1 MPHALVVDDDASS
14 LAAMA
19 ELIAHEGFTTATA
32 TTLGDARTCFSIGH
46 LDVLLLD
53 LVLPDG
59 SGLELLQEVAG
70 TGVPVVLITG
80 HASIDTA
87 VEALRLGA
95 TDYLTKPVDFGRL
108 KTILHN
114 VARTRELQEE
124 IRELR
129 SELRKLG
136 RFGPLVG
143 ASPAM
148 GTVYDLIMRV
158 APTEA
163 TICIVGESGTGK
175 ELVAQTVHGL
185 SRRRKGPFVP
195 VNCGAVSPTL
205 IESTLFG
212 HERGSFTG
220 AERMHR
226 GVFEQA
232 TGGTLFLDEVTEM
245 PIELQV
251 KLLRVLETGAVV
263 RIGSEKPVEVDVRVV
278 AATNR
283 VPEQAVQDRRLREDL
298 WYRLNVFP
306 IALPPLRDRAGD
318 IDLLSQH
325 FLTELNATDGTNK
338 RWSTPALKT
347 LEQYWWPGNVRELK
361 NLVHRAYIMADEEIS
376 AADLPVEVGLAVSGT
391 SRAIHGGLG
400 RNAREMLQVRV
411 GSTVAEVEQQLI
423 LATLEQCDGNKQK
436 AANTLGVSLKTL
448 YNRLNAYRRGVD
460 VTEDQPHSNANH

>member
-32 TTLGDARTCFSIGH
+32 TTLADARTCFSIGH

-59 SGLELLQEVAG
+59 SGLELLQEVAV

-129 SELRKLG
+129 GELRKLG

-143 ASPAM
+143 ASPTM
-148 GTVYDLIMRV
+148 SNVYDLIARV

-163 TICIVGESGTGK
+163 TICTVGESGTGK
-175 ELVAQTVHGL
+175 ELVAQAVHGL
-185 SRRRKGPFVP
+185 SRRRKGPFIP

-212 HERGSFTG
+212 HEKGSFTG
-220 AERMHR
+220 AERLHR

-232 TGGTLFLDEVTEM
+232 TGGTIFLDEVTEM

-251 KLLRVLETGAVV
+251 KLLRVLETGTVV
-263 RIGSEKPVEVDVRVV
+263 RIGGEKPVAVDVRVV

-306 IALPPLRDRAGD
+306 IALPPLRERTGD
-318 IDLLSQH
+318 VNLLSEH
-325 FLTELNATDGTNK
+325 FLTELNATDGTSK

-361 NLVHRAYIMADEEIS
+361 NLVHRAYIMAEDEIS
-376 AADLPVEVGLAVSGT
+376 PGDLPVEVGIAVSGT
-391 SRAIHGGLG
+391 GRGIGLP
-400 RNAREMLQVRV
+400 RNARETLQVRV

-423 LATLEQCDGNKQK
+423 VATLEQCDGNKQK
-436 AANTLGVSLKTL
+436 AANMLGVSLKTL

-460 VTEDQPHSNANH
+460 VPEDHVHSTANHS

>member
-32 TTLGDARTCFSIGH
+32 TTLADARTCFSIGH

-80 HASIDTA
+80 HASVDTA

-129 SELRKLG
+129 GELRKLG

-143 ASPAM
+143 TSPAM
-148 GTVYDLIMRV
+148 SIVYDLVARV

-175 ELVAQTVHGL
+175 ELVAQAVHGL
-185 SRRRKGPFVP
+185 SRRRKDPFIP

-205 IESTLFG
+205 IESALFG
-212 HERGSFTG
+212 HEKGSFTG
-220 AERMHR
+220 AERLHR

-232 TGGTLFLDEVTEM
+232 TDGTLFLDEVTEM

-251 KLLRVLETGAVV
+251 KLLRVLETGTVV
-263 RIGSEKPVEVDVRVV
+263 RIGGEKPAEVDVRVV

-306 IALPPLRDRAGD
+306 IALPPLRERAGD
-318 IDLLSQH
+318 INLLSEH
-325 FLTELNATDGTNK
+325 FLSELNATDGTTK

-361 NLVHRAYIMADEEIS
+361 NLVHRAYIMAEDEI
-376 AADLPVEVGLAVSGT
+376 AVTDLPVEVGAGGVGGGRAGIGLA
-391 SRAIHGGLG
+391 
-400 RNAREMLQVRV
+400 RNARETLQVRV
-411 GSTVAEVEQQLI
+411 GSSVAEVEQQLI
-423 LATLEQCDGNKQK
+423 VATLEQCDGNKQK
-436 AANTLGVSLKTL
+436 AANMLGVSLKTL

-460 VTEDQPHSNANH
+460 VTEDQLHSTANHS

>member
-1 MPHALVVDDDASS
+1 MPHALVVDDDAGA
-14 LAAMA
+14 LAALA

-32 TTLGDARTCFSIGH
+32 TTLADARTCFGIGH

-59 SGLELLQEVAG
+59 SGLELLEEAAG
-70 TGVPVVLITG
+70 SGVPVVLITG
-80 HASIDTA
+80 HASVDTA

-108 KTILHN
+108 KTILAN

-129 SELRKLG
+129 GELRRLG

-143 ASPAM
+143 ASAAM
-148 GTVYDLIMRV
+148 GVVYDLIARV

-175 ELVAQTVHGL
+175 ELAAQAVHGL

-212 HERGSFTG
+212 HEKGSFTG

-232 TGGTLFLDEVTEM
+232 SGGTLFLDEVTEM

-251 KLLRVLETGAVV
+251 KLLRVLETGTVI
-263 RIGSEKPVEVDVRVV
+263 RIGGEKPIEVEVRVV

-283 VPEQAVQDRRLREDL
+283 IPEQAVQDRRLREDL

-306 IALPPLRDRAGD
+306 IALPPLRERAGD
-318 IDLLSQH
+318 IVLLAEH
-325 FLTELNATDGTNK
+325 FLSDLNATDGTSK
-338 RWSTPALKT
+338 RWSTAALKT

-361 NLVHRAYIMADEEIS
+361 NLVHRAYIMAEDEITL
-376 AADLPVEVGLAVSGT
+376 ADLPAEVGLAVSGT
-391 SRAIHGGLG
+391 IRGMHGMA
-400 RNAREMLQVRV
+400 RNARETLQVRV

-423 LATLEQCDGNKQK
+423 VATLEQCEGNKQK
-436 AANTLGVSLKTL
+436 AANMLGISLKTL

-460 VTEDQPHSNANH
+460 VPEDVAHAPAQHP